1 MGTGVIIAIGV
12 YALIFIM
19 MNTAILKMDIY
30 VLDEKAEILDIVD
43 VFQSVIWTVQYYS
56 QGDFEL
62 IVPATKKNIDLMQKD
77 RLLCRDKDITKDTF
91 KNVMVIEDIKIESDW
106 EEGDKLTVSGKSL
119 KSIVGRRVV
128 WKQTNLTG
136 NLEAGIRYVLNE
148 NVIDPEEESRKIANV
163 ELDEVAGITDTIDAQ
178 LLGDNIAEWIES
190 ICSTHEIGWDMYV
203 RSKKYIFRLYK
214 GTDRTYNQTEVPAV
228 VFSDEYDNLLESIYT
243 YERGDYKNAALI
255 GGEGEGVNQRTTTIG
270 EATGLQ
276 RYETYIDGSS
286 VSSNGAII
294 TEEQYY
300 KLLQDYGK
308 EQLNEVSDTESFEGN
323 VVSDGNYKLNQD
335 YFLGDLVQVKNE
347 FGIEATPRII
357 EIIESEDEKGTAI
370 VPKFSTWEV

>member
-1 MGTGVIIAIGV
+1 
-12 YALIFIM
+12 
-19 MNTAILKMDIY
+19 MD
-30 VLDEKAEILDIVD
+30 
-43 VFQSVIWTVQYYS
+43 
-56 QGDFEL
+56 
-62 IVPATKKNIDLMQKD
+62 
-77 RLLCRDKDITKDTF
+77 
-91 KNVMVIEDIKIESDW
+91 
-106 EEGDKLTVSGKSL
+106 
-119 KSIVGRRVV
+119 RVR
-128 WKQTNLTG
+128 Q
-136 NLEAGIRYVLNE
+136 
-148 NVIDPEEESRKIANV
+148 
-163 ELDEVAGITDTIDAQ
+163 
-178 LLGDNIAEWIES
+178 
-190 ICSTHEIGWDMYV
+190 
-203 RSKKYIFRLYK
+203 F
-214 GTDRTYNQTEVPAV
+214 
-228 VFSDEYDNLLESIYT
+228 
-243 YERGDYKNAALI
+243 
-255 GGEGEGVNQRTTTIG
+255 
-270 EATGLQ
+270 LQ

>member
-1 MGTGVIIAIGV
+1 
-12 YALIFIM
+12 
-19 MNTAILKMDIY
+19 MDIY

-163 ELDEVAGITDTIDAQ
+163 ELDEAAGITDTIDAQ

-203 RSKKYIFRLYK
+203 RSGKYIFRLYK

-228 VFSDEYDNLLESIYT
+228 VFSNEYDNLLESIYT

>member
-1 MGTGVIIAIGV
+1 
-12 YALIFIM
+12 
-19 MNTAILKMDIY
+19 MDIY

-323 VVSDGNYKLNQD
+323 VVSDGNYKLNHD

>member
-1 MGTGVIIAIGV
+1 
-12 YALIFIM
+12 
-19 MNTAILKMDIY
+19 MDIY

-286 VSSNGAII
+286 ISSNGAII

>member
-1 MGTGVIIAIGV
+1 
-12 YALIFIM
+12 
-19 MNTAILKMDIY
+19 MDIY

-163 ELDEVAGITDTIDAQ
+163 ELDEAAGITDTIDAQ

-203 RSKKYIFRLYK
+203 RNKKYIFRLYK

-270 EATGLQ
+270 DATGLQ

-294 TEEQYY
+294 TEEQYH

>member
-1 MGTGVIIAIGV
+1 
-12 YALIFIM
+12 
-19 MNTAILKMDIY
+19 MDIY

-294 TEEQYY
+294 TEEQYN

>member
-1 MGTGVIIAIGV
+1 
-12 YALIFIM
+12 
-19 MNTAILKMDIY
+19 MDIY

-163 ELDEVAGITDTIDAQ
+163 ELDEAAGITDTIDAQ

>member
-1 MGTGVIIAIGV
+1 
-12 YALIFIM
+12 
-19 MNTAILKMDIY
+19 MDIY

-163 ELDEVAGITDTIDAQ
+163 ELDEAAGITDTIDAQ

-203 RSKKYIFRLYK
+203 RNKKYIFRLYK

-270 EATGLQ
+270 DATGLK

-294 TEEQYY
+294 TEEQYH

>member
-1 MGTGVIIAIGV
+1 
-12 YALIFIM
+12 
-19 MNTAILKMDIY
+19 MDIY

-62 IVPATKKNIDLMQKD
+62 IVPATKKNIDIMQKD

>member
-1 MGTGVIIAIGV
+1 
-12 YALIFIM
+12 
-19 MNTAILKMDIY
+19 MDIY

-136 NLEAGIRYVLNE
+136 NLESGIRYVLNE

-163 ELDEVAGITDTIDAQ
+163 ELDEAAGITDTIDAQ

-190 ICSTHEIGWDMYV
+190 ICSTHEIGWDMYI

-270 EATGLQ
+270 DATGLQ

>member
-1 MGTGVIIAIGV
+1 
-12 YALIFIM
+12 
-19 MNTAILKMDIY
+19 MDIY

-163 ELDEVAGITDTIDAQ
+163 ELEEAAGITDTIDAQ

-190 ICSTHEIGWDMYV
+190 ICSTHEIGWDMYI

-270 EATGLQ
+270 DATGLQ

-308 EQLNEVSDTESFEGN
+308 EKLNEVSDTESFEGN

>member
-1 MGTGVIIAIGV
+1 
-12 YALIFIM
+12 
-19 MNTAILKMDIY
+19 MDIY

-56 QGDFEL
+56 QGDFEM

-128 WKQTNLTG
+128 WNQTNLTG

-163 ELDEVAGITDTIDAQ
+163 ELDEAAGITDTIDAQ

-203 RSKKYIFRLYK
+203 RNKKYIFRLYK

>member
-1 MGTGVIIAIGV
+1 
-12 YALIFIM
+12 
-19 MNTAILKMDIY
+19 MDIY

-56 QGDFEL
+56 KGDFEL

-163 ELDEVAGITDTIDAQ
+163 ELDEAAGITDTIDAQ

-203 RSKKYIFRLYK
+203 RNKKYIFRLYK

>member
-1 MGTGVIIAIGV
+1 
-12 YALIFIM
+12 
-19 MNTAILKMDIY
+19 MDIY

-163 ELDEVAGITDTIDAQ
+163 ELDEAAGITDTIDAQ

-203 RSKKYIFRLYK
+203 RNKKYIFRLYK

>member
-1 MGTGVIIAIGV
+1 
-12 YALIFIM
+12 
-19 MNTAILKMDIY
+19 MDIY

-136 NLEAGIRYVLNE
+136 NLETGIRYVLNE

>member
-1 MGTGVIIAIGV
+1 
-12 YALIFIM
+12 
-19 MNTAILKMDIY
+19 MDIY

-43 VFQSVIWTVQYYS
+43 VFQSAIWTVQYYS

-62 IVPATKKNIDLMQKD
+62 VVPATKKNIDLMQKD

-91 KNVMVIEDIKIESDW
+91 KNVMVIENIKIESDW

-163 ELDEVAGITDTIDAQ
+163 ELDEAAGITDNIDAQ

-203 RSKKYIFRLYK
+203 RRGKYIFRLYK

-300 KLLQDYGK
+300 KLLQNYGK

>member
-1 MGTGVIIAIGV
+1 
-12 YALIFIM
+12 
-19 MNTAILKMDIY
+19 MDIY

-178 LLGDNIAEWIES
+178 LLGNNIAEWIES

>member
-1 MGTGVIIAIGV
+1 
-12 YALIFIM
+12 
-19 MNTAILKMDIY
+19 MDIY

-203 RSKKYIFRLYK
+203 RNKKYIFRLYK

-255 GGEGEGVNQRTTTIG
+255 GGEGEGVNKRTTTIG

-323 VVSDGNYKLNQD
+323 VVSDGNYKLNHD

>member
-1 MGTGVIIAIGV
+1 
-12 YALIFIM
+12 
-19 MNTAILKMDIY
+19 MDIY

>member
-1 MGTGVIIAIGV
+1 
-12 YALIFIM
+12 
-19 MNTAILKMDIY
+19 MDIY

-163 ELDEVAGITDTIDAQ
+163 ELDEAAGITDTIDAQ

-190 ICSTHEIGWDMYV
+190 ICSTHEIGWDMYI

-214 GTDRTYNQTEVPAV
+214 GTDRTYNQAEVPAV

-270 EATGLQ
+270 DATGLQ

>member
-1 MGTGVIIAIGV
+1 
-12 YALIFIM
+12 
-19 MNTAILKMDIY
+19 MDIY

-270 EATGLQ
+270 DATGLQ

-300 KLLQDYGK
+300 KLLQNYGK

>member
-1 MGTGVIIAIGV
+1 
-12 YALIFIM
+12 
-19 MNTAILKMDIY
+19 MDIY

-148 NVIDPEEESRKIANV
+148 NVIDPEKESRKIANV

-178 LLGDNIAEWIES
+178 LLGNNIAEWIES

>member
-1 MGTGVIIAIGV
+1 
-12 YALIFIM
+12 
-19 MNTAILKMDIY
+19 MDIY
-30 VLDEKAEILDIVD
+30 VLDEKAEIIDIVD

>member
-1 MGTGVIIAIGV
+1 
-12 YALIFIM
+12 
-19 MNTAILKMDIY
+19 MDIY

-270 EATGLQ
+270 DATGLQ

-300 KLLQDYGK
+300 KLLQNYGK

-357 EIIESEDEKGTAI
+357 EIIESEDEKGTSI